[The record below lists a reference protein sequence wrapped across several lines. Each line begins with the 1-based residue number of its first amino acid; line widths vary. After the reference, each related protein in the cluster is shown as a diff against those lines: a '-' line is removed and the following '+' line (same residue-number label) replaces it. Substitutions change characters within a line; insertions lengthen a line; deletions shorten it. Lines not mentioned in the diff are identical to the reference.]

1 VGVSVRVDRD
11 TLFLK
16 GIAIA
21 VATFFWWIVSNDT
34 RIATLVVP
42 IEFKNP
48 PPGKVIIS
56 EFSQQAAVKVTG
68 PGFLITQ
75 LLASPPTISI
85 KIPQE
90 VERSINVSLDES
102 SLSLPASVSVLAL
115 EPAEITINFDQ
126 KISKSV
132 EIQVP
137 RIGNL
142 PSDYVIVNSV
152 LEPAR
157 VLITGPAQEL
167 ERIRDIETTPVDFR
181 DITNSVTR
189 DLELKRPSLKTS
201 LETSKV
207 NWALEVALVKVSKTF
222 SAIPIKYSL
231 TSDSGTSEIFPSK
244 VKFQPH
250 FVEVTV
256 KGRRSAIR
264 ALTSA
269 DILPQVIIPSPN
281 EVSSNGSS
289 MLVPIKVNIPEGFE
303 VTGIVPNEVTVN
315 LPEKK

>member
-1 VGVSVRVDRD
+1 MRVDRD